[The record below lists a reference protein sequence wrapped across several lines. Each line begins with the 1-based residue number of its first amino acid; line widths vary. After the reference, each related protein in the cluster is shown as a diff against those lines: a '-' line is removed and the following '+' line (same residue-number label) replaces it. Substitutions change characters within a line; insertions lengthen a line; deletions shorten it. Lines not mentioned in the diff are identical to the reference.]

1 MNKIAVKNYPMVNP
15 TPVVIIGTMVNGKAN
30 YTTIG
35 AFGVVCMEPVFY
47 ISLKSTHYS
56 TVGIKE
62 SGYFSINLPSADMVQ
77 ETDYA
82 GMVSGKSADKSTLFT
97 TVYEEQEKVPFIEE
111 APMNYICKVIQT
123 TSIHGFEVFFGE
135 IISTYAKE
143 ECLTNGIIDPLK
155 VNPLLL
161 MGMQYYN
168 LKQPVGGVFKEGIT
182 LKRRHEVA
190 DITVNPHL

>member
-15 TPVVIIGTMVNGKAN
+15 TPVVIIGAMVNGKAN

-47 ISLKSTHYS
+47 ISLKSTHHS
-56 TVGIKE
+56 TMGIKE

-77 ETDYA
+77 KTDYA
-82 GMVSGKSADKSTLFT
+82 GMVSGKSTDKSSLFT
-97 TVYEEQEKVPFIEE
+97 TVFEEQGEVPLIEE

-135 IISTYAKE
+135 IVSTYAKE
-143 ECLTNGIIDPLK
+143 ECLTEGTIDPLK

-168 LKQPVGGVFKEGIT
+168 LKQPVGGVFKEGLA
-182 LKRRHEVA
+182 LKRELHIPDTA
-190 DITVNPHL
+190 NPHLM

>member
-1 MNKIAVKNYPMVNP
+1 MNKIALKNYPMVNP
-15 TPVVIIGTMVNGKAN
+15 TPVVIIGVVVNGKAN

-62 SGYFSINLPSADMVQ
+62 SGYFSINLPSAEMVQ

-82 GMVSGKSADKSTLFT
+82 GMVSGKSVDKSTLFT
-97 TVYEEQEKVPFIEE
+97 TVFEEQEEVPFIEE

-135 IISTYAKE
+135 IISTYAKG
-143 ECLTNGIIDPLK
+143 ECLTEGIIDPLK

-182 LKRRHEVA
+182 LKRRYEVA